1 MILLHVCCAPCAGGC
16 VEKLLE
22 DQEDILLYF
31 SNSNL
36 VSREEFDKRLD
47 SVRIMAEHYRLVLEI
62 DPYDHEAWLREVR
75 GLEDE
80 PEYGRRCP
88 VCFRFSL
95 GRAAARA
102 AAGNMDFATTLTV
115 SPRKSSALIFSV
127 GREFPGFRE
136 IDFKKGGTYQR
147 SCAISRELGFYRQN
161 FCGCPFSVRQV
172 QKTPDSRIL
181 NSN

>member
-16 VEKLLE
+16 VEKLLDSRE
-22 DQEDILLYF
+22 DVLLYY

-36 VSREEFDKRLD
+36 ASVGEFERRLD
-47 SVRIMAEHYRLVLEI
+47 SVKIMAGHYRLPLEV
-62 DPYDHEAWLREVR
+62 DPYDHEAWLREVS
-75 GLEDE
+75 GLESE
-80 PEYGRRCP
+80 PEYGRRCG

-102 AAGNMDFATTLTV
+102 AVDGWEFATTLTV
-115 SPRKSSALIFSV
+115 SPRKSSKLIFSV
-127 GREFPGFRE
+127 GREFAGFRE

-161 FCGCPFSVRQV
+161 FCGCPFSVR
-172 QKTPDSRIL
+172 
-181 NSN
+181 